1 MNPRKPDQDDSP
13 TGELEAV
20 EYDGTQTVQLDD
32 TYRFHVVYESE
43 GGTGGGDPAKRGPA
57 QWKRELDASTA
68 DSAAAT
74 LDELKALDADLELA
88 ISQKIQALER
98 REVDG
103 NPSDTPSPKKPK

>member
-43 GGTGGGDPAKRGPA
+43 GGTGGGGDKRGQA
-57 QWKRELDASTA
+57 QWKRQSDAATA
-68 DSAAAT
+68 DPAET
-74 LDELKALDADLELA
+74 FDELKALDADLELA

-98 REVDG
+98 REEG
-103 NPSDTPSPKKPK
+103 ASRYNTAGPKKPK